1 MKVYIDTSALNK
13 IFDDQLQ
20 PRIYLEASSMLIIFM
35 LIDSEAIEFFSSDI
49 LLFENNCNPYEER
62 RAFVDLCIQK
72 AKYIQSI
79 HEGLLSRA
87 QEIEKEQIK
96 GLDALHLACA
106 EEIKVDYFLTC
117 DDKILKKYKGSIKLI
132 NPVDFVINILKKEA
146 TNDSQD

>member
-1 MKVYIDTSALNK
+1 
-13 IFDDQLQ
+13 
-20 PRIYLEASSMLIIFM
+20 MLIIFM

-117 DDKILKKYKGSIKLI
+117 DDKILKRYKGSLKLV
-132 NPVDFVINILKKEA
+132 NPVDFVINILKEEA